1 VKLKLPV
8 NTAVTHFF
16 HHVTVGEHDIDLLNH
31 ANNLS
36 YIRWVQDVAVAH
48 SFSLGLQLSD
58 YQAMGAVFIIK
69 RHMIDYLRPALLG
82 DKLRVDT
89 WLASARGASCERAT
103 EITRESDGVVVA
115 KAMTTWVFI
124 DTVTGR
130 PRKVDDAVRVKW
142 GFAPKGQG

>member
-1 VKLKLPV
+1 VKVKLPV
-8 NTAVTHFF
+8 HPEVTRFS
-16 HHVTVGEHDIDLLNH
+16 HHITVTESDIDLLNH

-48 SFSLGLQLSD
+48 SFKLGLQLSD

-82 DKLRVDT
+82 DVLRVDT
-89 WLASARGASCERAT
+89 WVDSARGASCERAT

-115 KAMTTWVFI
+115 RAMTTWVFI
-124 DTVTGR
+124 DTQNGK
-130 PRKVDDAVRVKW
+130 PKKVPDDVRLKW
-142 GFAPKGQG
+142 GFAPRQPA